1 MSYNIA
7 EKDIVEEI
15 TKALNKLGIMFR
27 IFSRIKDNSSLEKKI
42 KSDNKYINGSSKIQD
57 LLGIRIVLY
66 FPDDIQLSH
75 KIISNLYEENSKDSS
90 IDELKSNIFKPIRY
104 NIIYKMP
111 KGSHT
116 ISHKHA
122 NLIDLTFEVQIRTVL
137 SEGWH
142 EVEHDLRYK
151 FKDDWINYSE
161 EDRKLNGVYASLETS
176 EWTMLQIFQSISY
189 KHYKAKNWEAMFRH
203 HFRMKISNFEL
214 DSKLKDIFDSDIELA
229 KKLFKLDRSN
239 LIEEMYK
246 KEYSHPLTLN
256 NIIYFSNIIF
266 IKNEKI
272 TEITPK
278 TFLNEFSGDDL

>member
-1 MSYNIA
+1 
-7 EKDIVEEI
+7 
-15 TKALNKLGIMFR
+15 
-27 IFSRIKDNSSLEKKI
+27 
-42 KSDNKYINGSSKIQD
+42 
-57 LLGIRIVLY
+57 
-66 FPDDIQLSH
+66 
-75 KIISNLYEENSKDSS
+75 
-90 IDELKSNIFKPIRY
+90 
-104 NIIYKMP
+104 
-111 KGSHT
+111 
-116 ISHKHA
+116 
-122 NLIDLTFEVQIRTVL
+122 
-137 SEGWH
+137 
-142 EVEHDLRYK
+142 
-151 FKDDWINYSE
+151 
-161 EDRKLNGVYASLETS
+161 
-176 EWTMLQIFQSISY
+176 
-189 KHYKAKNWEAMFRH
+189 MFRH